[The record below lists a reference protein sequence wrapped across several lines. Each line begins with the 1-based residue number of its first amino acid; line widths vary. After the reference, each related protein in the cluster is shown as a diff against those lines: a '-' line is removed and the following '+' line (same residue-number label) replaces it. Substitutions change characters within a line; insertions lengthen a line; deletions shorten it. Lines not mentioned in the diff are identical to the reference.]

1 MASRYFKKVTLLFV
15 MVLMASSVFAQTNT
29 TAPKIGYTNLDYLLS
44 LMPDVKQIESEL
56 QAYEKQL
63 SGQLESM
70 YQDYQKKMEEY
81 QKGVSSGLMSELVKQ
96 EKEKELVGLQG
107 NIKEFEEK
115 AQKDLQKK
123 QVSLLEPVYDKI
135 QKSIDKVAAE
145 NGYTY
150 VLNTHAD
157 MGGSA
162 IILYARNKD
171 EDISSL
177 VLKDLGVAV
186 PTTNTPTTN
195 TPSTNTPK
203 TNTPTTTTPT
213 KKK

>member
-1 MASRYFKKVTLLFV
+1 MTSRFFKKVSIVFL
-15 MVLMASSVFAQTNT
+15 MVLMASSVFAQQ
-29 TAPKIGYTNLDYLLS
+29 APKIGYTNLDYLLS

-56 QAYEKQL
+56 KAYEKQL
-63 SGQLESM
+63 SGQLESK
-70 YQDYQKKMEEY
+70 YQEYQKKMEEY

-96 EKEKELVGLQG
+96 DKEKELTTLQG
-107 NIKEFEEK
+107 SIKEFEEK
-115 AQKDLQKK
+115 AQQDLQKK

-135 QKSIDKVAAE
+135 QKSIDKVAEA

-162 IILYARNKD
+162 IILYARSKD

-186 PTTNTPTTN
+186 PTSNLPA
-195 TPSTNTPK
+195 
-203 TNTPTTTTPT
+203 TTTPKANPAPAVT
-213 KKK
+213 PKSKK

>member
-1 MASRYFKKVTLLFV
+1 MISHNLKKASLLVVALLFTV
-15 MVLMASSVFAQTNT
+15 GAFAQTT

-44 LMPDVKQIESEL
+44 LMPEVKQVESEL

-63 SGQLESM
+63 STQLESK
-70 YQDYQKKMEEY
+70 YQEYQKKMEEY
-81 QKGVSSGLMSELVKQ
+81 QKGASSGLMSELVKQ
-96 EKEKELVGLQG
+96 DKEKELVNLQSS
-107 NIKEFEEK
+107 IKDFEEK
-115 AQKDLQKK
+115 AQQDLQKK

-135 QKSIDKVAAE
+135 QKSIDKVAAA

-162 IILYARNKD
+162 IILYARNKE

-177 VLKDLGVAV
+177 VLKDLGV
-186 PTTNTPTTN
+186 TTPA
-195 TPSTNTPK
+195 
-203 TNTPTTTTPT
+203 PTTTTPT
-213 KKK
+213 NGSTTTPKTTTPAKK

>member
-1 MASRYFKKVTLLFV
+1 MTSRYFKKVSLLFF
-15 MVLMASSVFAQTNT
+15 MMLLASASAFAQQ
-29 TAPKIGYTNLDYLLS
+29 APKIGYTNLDYLLS
-44 LMPDVKQIESEL
+44 LMPEVKQIESEL

-63 SGQLESM
+63 STQLESK
-70 YQDYQKKMEEY
+70 YQEYQKKMEEY
-81 QKGVSSGLMSELVKQ
+81 QKGVSSGLMSDLVKQ
-96 EKEKELVGLQG
+96 DKEKELVGLQTS
-107 NIKEFEEK
+107 IKEFEEK
-115 AQKDLQKK
+115 AQQDLQKK

-135 QKSIDKVAAE
+135 QKSIDKVAEA

-162 IILYARNKD
+162 IILYARHKD

-186 PTTNTPTTN
+186 PTTAAPATITPAN
-195 TPSTNTPK
+195 
-203 TNTPTTTTPT
+203 
-213 KKK
+213 KK

>member
-1 MASRYFKKVTLLFV
+1 MASRYFKKISIVFL
-15 MVLMASSVFAQTNT
+15 MVLIASSVFAQQT
-29 TAPKIGYTNLDYLLS
+29 PKIGYTNLDYLLS

-63 SGQLESM
+63 SGQLESK
-70 YQDYQKKMEEY
+70 YQEYQKKMEEY

-96 EKEKELVGLQG
+96 DKEKELITLQTS
-107 NIKEFEEK
+107 IKEFEEK
-115 AQKDLQKK
+115 AQQDLQKK

-135 QKSIDKVAAE
+135 QKSIDKVAEA

-162 IILYARNKD
+162 IILYARSKD

-177 VLKDLGVAV
+177 VLKDLGVTMPA
-186 PTTNTPTTN
+186 PAAATGTT
-195 TPSTNTPK
+195 TPK
-203 TNTPTTTTPT
+203 TTTP
-213 KKK
+213 KK